1 MSDMWKTEFGP
12 RRVKR
17 EPPTLDEAIIAA
29 QGLTDD
35 LAQQAELAASL
46 MGIAVDETVRK
57 AVAKASAKSRATVAA
72 TGRGGM
78 QREVV
83 VERKTVRR
91 PSSVKRFG

>member
-1 MSDMWKTEFGP
+1 MSDMWKTEFGL

-17 EPPTLDEAIIAA
+17 EPPTLEEAIVAA

-35 LAQQAELAASL
+35 LKQQAEIAASL
-46 MGIAVDETVRK
+46 MGIPADDTVRK
-57 AVAKASAKSRATVAA
+57 AVAKASAKPRATVSA

-78 QREVV
+78 QRAVV

-91 PSSVKRFG
+91 PAGVKRFG

>member
-1 MSDMWKTEFGP
+1 MSDMWKTEFGL
-12 RRVKR
+12 RRVRR

-35 LAQQAELAASL
+35 PAQQAEIAASL
-46 MGIAVDETVRK
+46 MGIAVDDTVRI
-57 AVAKASAKSRATVAA
+57 AVARASARPHATVSA

-78 QREVV
+78 QRAVV

-91 PSSVKRFG
+91 PAGLKRFG